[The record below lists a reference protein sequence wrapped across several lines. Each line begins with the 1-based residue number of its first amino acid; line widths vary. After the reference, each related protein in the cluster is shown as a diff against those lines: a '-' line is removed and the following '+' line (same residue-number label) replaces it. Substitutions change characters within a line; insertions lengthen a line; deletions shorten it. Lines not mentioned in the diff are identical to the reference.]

1 MVVETTIVSE
11 KLRIAAGEGESTE
24 GIALDDEALDRV
36 ISPTSLALL
45 RAIVAEDPG
54 SIRATAAAVDRDV
67 KNVHEN
73 LMELSRL
80 GVVEFEWDGNARKP
94 RIPYDEL
101 VVSVPLPRGGD
112 DSDDAG

>member
-1 MVVETTIVSE
+1 LVVETTTVSE
-11 KLRIAAGEGESTE
+11 TLRIAAAEGSTE

-36 ISPTSLALL
+36 VSPTSLALL
-45 RAIVAEDPG
+45 RAIVAEEPG

-94 RIPYDEL
+94 RVPYDEL
-101 VVSVPLPRGGD
+101 AVSVPLPEGPAEGG
-112 DSDDAG
+112 